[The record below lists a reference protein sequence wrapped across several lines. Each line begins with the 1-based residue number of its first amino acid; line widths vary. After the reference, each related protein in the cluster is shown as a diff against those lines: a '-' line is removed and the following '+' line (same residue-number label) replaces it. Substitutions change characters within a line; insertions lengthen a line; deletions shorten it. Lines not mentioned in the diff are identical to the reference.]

1 MFGKFF
7 ASTFTGSM
15 VGSGLNVFA
24 VWGYV
29 IANTRQDGT
38 VEINPPIV
46 AAVLGCNVGEVTAA
60 LDVLTSPDPDSRSKK
75 EEGRRLIQQA
85 AFLYSVPTYADYR
98 AIRDDD
104 GRKEYMRQYMQGYRD
119 KKKAVNVNVNS
130 SKQRLAKA
138 EAEADTSK
146 KEKTKA
152 DAPSAKRGCRLPA
165 DWVPSE
171 ADIAFAEERRINW
184 RREAESFR
192 DYWTAKAGADACKLD
207 WGATWRNWVRRSAP
221 SPRGPDKPAPS
232 KTMQAIQRLERM
244 KNGNS
249 NGLALE
255 GSDDRVSEADVFAL
269 GRPAS

>member
-46 AAVLGCNVGEVTAA
+46 AAVLGCAVGEVTAA

-130 SKQRLAKA
+130 GKTRLAHA
-138 EAEADTSK
+138 DTEAEVDTEAK
-146 KEKTKA
+146 KELAAKPQPRKRGKPAKVPIPDDFALSARVEQWAKGKGFDRLTEHLEYFRGKA
-152 DAPSAKRGCRLPA
+152 KANGYAYADWDEAFMGAVRDDWAKLRLAPS
-165 DWVPSE
+165 
-171 ADIAFAEERRINW
+171 
-184 RREAESFR
+184 
-192 DYWTAKAGADACKLD
+192 
-207 WGATWRNWVRRSAP
+207 
-221 SPRGPDKPAPS
+221 
-232 KTMQAIQRLERM
+232 
-244 KNGNS
+244 S
-249 NGLALE
+249 NGS
-255 GSDDRVSEADVFAL
+255 GRKRVDL
-269 GRPAS
+269 

>member
-46 AAVLGCNVGEVTAA
+46 AAVLGCAVGEVTSA
-60 LDVLTSPDPDSRSKK
+60 LDVLTSPDPNSRSKK

-130 SKQRLAKA
+130 GKTRLAQA
-138 EAEADTSK
+138 EAEADT
-146 KEKTKA
+146 
-152 DAPSAKRGCRLPA
+152 D
-165 DWVPSE
+165 
-171 ADIAFAEERRINW
+171 AEEALSASNEALVPGKPGTRDCPHSEIVAAYHEILPELATVRDWTPDRQAFLRARWREKAERQTVAWWRGYFEYVRTCPFLMGQGSTAGDRDPFYADMEWLVRPKNFRKVIEGKYQRR
-184 RREAESFR
+184 A
-192 DYWTAKAGADACKLD
+192 A
-207 WGATWRNWVRRSAP
+207 
-221 SPRGPDKPAPS
+221 
-232 KTMQAIQRLERM
+232 
-244 KNGNS
+244 
-249 NGLALE
+249 
-255 GSDDRVSEADVFAL
+255 
-269 GRPAS
+269 